1 MTKTKT
7 KTTDLTPPIRPPY
20 PLDLL
25 YDTPVEE
32 RDLLIA
38 SLDTGTLLHSLFSL
52 WMGLGNGKLDYE
64 QALLLTYPIQGEL
77 AQRIPRPEVGSA
89 RLPRLPEVAAK
100 YRERYDFE
108 QQSPTFSM
116 DAVQAQRLMEAWIA
130 KYGASE
136 PRNTEPDPEVVVLNL
151 DNVLGQ
157 ALRGRGG
164 ISAAQIARGGLRRPS
179 ARNRGRS

>member
-7 KTTDLTPPIRPPY
+7 KTTDLTAKYPPPY

-25 YDTPVEE
+25 YDTPAEE

-38 SLDTGTLLHSLFSL
+38 SMDTGTLLHALFSL

-64 QALLLTYPIQGEL
+64 QALLLTYPIQREL

-89 RLPRLPEVAAK
+89 RLPHLPEIGAK

-108 QQSPTFSM
+108 QRSPSFSM
-116 DAVQAQRLMEAWIA
+116 DAVQAQRLSEAWIA
-130 KYGASE
+130 KYGTSE
-136 PRNTEPDPEVVVLNL
+136 PREPEPEVVVLNL
-151 DNVLGQ
+151 DDVLGQ

>member
-20 PLDLL
+20 PLDLM
-25 YDTPVEE
+25 YDTPAEE

-38 SLDTGTLLHSLFSL
+38 SLDTGTLLHALFSL
-52 WMGLGNGKLDYE
+52 WMGLSNGKLDYE
-64 QALLLTYPIQGEL
+64 QALLLTYPIQREL

-89 RLPRLPEVAAK
+89 RLPHLPEIGAK
-100 YRERYDFE
+100 HRERYDFE
-108 QQSPTFSM
+108 QRSPSFSM
-116 DAVQAQRLMEAWIA
+116 DAVQAQRLSEAWTA
-130 KYGASE
+130 KYGSKPRDLE
-136 PRNTEPDPEVVVLNL
+136 PEPEVVVLNL
-151 DNVLGQ
+151 EDVLGQ

-179 ARNRGRS
+179 RNRGRS

>member
-1 MTKTKT
+1 MTNTKT
-7 KTTDLTPPIRPPY
+7 KTTDLIAEYPPPY
-20 PLDLL
+20 PLDLM
-25 YDTPVEE
+25 YETPAEE

-38 SLDTGTLLHSLFSL
+38 SLDTGTLLYALFSL
-52 WMGLGNGKLDYE
+52 WVGLSNGKLTYE

-77 AQRIPRPEVGSA
+77 ARRIPRPEVGSA
-89 RLPRLPEVAAK
+89 RLPRLPEVGLK
-100 YRERYDFE
+100 HRERYDCE

-116 DAVQAQRLMEAWIA
+116 DAVQAQRLMEARIA
-130 KYGASE
+130 KYGTIPS
-136 PRNTEPDPEVVVLNL
+136 REPDPEVVVLNL
-151 DNVLGQ
+151 DDVLGQ